1 MEAAGPCAS
10 PPGDRGLAGTD
21 NARDHVTFTGPT
33 TPMTTVWTDDTLD
46 HVTFTGT
53 GAHDHV
59 TTVWTDARGHVTTV
73 WTDARGHGR
82 LRCFS
87 RCPSPGETQS
97 DGLQS

>member
-1 MEAAGPCAS
+1 MEAAGPCVS

-21 NARDHVTFTGPT
+21 IARDHVTFTGPT
-33 TPMTTVWTDDTLD
+33 TPMTTVWTDDILD

-53 GAHDHV
+53 GAHD
-59 TTVWTDARGHVTTV
+59 HVTTV

>member
-53 GAHDHV
+53 DAHDHV
-59 TTVWTDARGHVTTV
+59 TTMWTDAR
-73 WTDARGHGR
+73 DRGR

-87 RCPSPGETQS
+87 RCPSPGETQF

>member
-21 NARDHVTFTGPT
+21 NARDHVTFTG
-33 TPMTTVWTDDTLD
+33 
-46 HVTFTGT
+46 T

-59 TTVWTDARGHVTTV
+59 TTAWTDAR
-73 WTDARGHGR
+73 DRGR

-87 RCPSPGETQS
+87 RCPSPGETQF

>member
-46 HVTFTGT
+46 HVTT
-53 GAHDHV
+53 A
-59 TTVWTDARGHVTTV
+59 WTDAR
-73 WTDARGHGR
+73 DRER

-87 RCPSPGETQS
+87 RCPSPGETQF

>member
-21 NARDHVTFTGPT
+21 IARDHVTFTGPT
-33 TPMTTVWTDDTLD
+33 TPM
-46 HVTFTGT
+46 
-53 GAHDHV
+53 
-59 TTVWTDARGHVTTV
+59 TTV

>member
-46 HVTFTGT
+46 HVTFMG
-53 GAHDHV
+53 
-59 TTVWTDARGHVTTV
+59 
-73 WTDARGHGR
+73 TDARGHGR

-87 RCPSPGETQS
+87 RCPSPGETQF